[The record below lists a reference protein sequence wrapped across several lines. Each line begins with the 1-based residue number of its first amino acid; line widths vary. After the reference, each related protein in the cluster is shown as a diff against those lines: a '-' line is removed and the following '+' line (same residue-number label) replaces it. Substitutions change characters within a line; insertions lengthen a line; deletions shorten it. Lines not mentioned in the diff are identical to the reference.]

1 MIRPEN
7 SGDAA
12 AIDRIVSGFGG
23 DDTYTARL
31 RSSGGI
37 ISELSLVSED
47 GSGGINGFIGCAP
60 ARTGGLDTPLIT
72 GVHAESDEIKKA
84 LVTELIRRAKE
95 QGRDFLLACYDESV
109 PYEELS
115 FFSSVC
121 FGIIPPG
128 SFENIGALLCICLS
142 GKKLAEAVRAE
153 LPAELEKSF
162 TEPVFDIHTRLSTE
176 EVEFAALDTRR
187 RSRITSYFMDAAL
200 ILFSV
205 VMFAWKKEFFYLSPA
220 VIAVVFRIR
229 AVMELKKFR
238 EKMEQEKEGSKTGPI
253 NSQLLFYE
261 DGLVA
266 FYPDSSSAQFFLY
279 KYFHYIFLKKDYM
292 FVGYPAK
299 ERQVGGIYIMYRDI
313 PDKEALIS
321 FIKKKTG
328 GIRIM
333 K

>member
-60 ARTGGLDTPLIT
+60 ARTGGTDTPLIT

-95 QGRDFLLACYDESV
+95 QGRDYLLACYDESV

-153 LPAELEKSF
+153 LPAELGQSY
-162 TEPVFDIHTRLSTE
+162 TEPVFDIHTRLSAE
-176 EVEFAALDTRR
+176 EAEFAAFDTRR
-187 RSRITSYFMDAAL
+187 RSRITSYFLDAAL

-205 VMFAWKKEFFYLSPA
+205 AMFAWKKEFFYLSPA
-220 VIAVVFRIR
+220 IIAVVFRIR
-229 AVMELKKFR
+229 AIMDMKKFR
-238 EKMEQEKEGSKTGPI
+238 ETKEQEKENSKAGPI
-253 NSQLLFYE
+253 DSQLLFYE
-261 DGLVA
+261 EGLIA
-266 FYPDSSSAQFFLY
+266 FYPDRSNAQFFLY
-279 KYFHYIFLKKDYM
+279 KHFHYMFLKMDYM
-292 FVGYPAK
+292 FIGYPT
-299 ERQVGGIYIMYRDI
+299 RDRHVGGIHIMYRDI